1 MSINLKELKITSIN
15 DVLIPEEL
23 KSCIKEEEPIIEEN
37 EEEEKHELQRK
48 IKELFECDK
57 TRENDDLYSIG
68 LDILKIDGFEYLQE
82 LIDKYDEVED
92 DIDHYL
98 SDACKYGAEKCFAYM
113 KLKFGINDLSLIK
126 DAIEGGN
133 KNIFMTLVNEG
144 AKVTPDLLN
153 DAIKYHHDNIFDF
166 IIDNL
171 EDDNLPIDTYI
182 TNCLVF
188 RNIKALFF
196 FINNGANIQCTIEY
210 DYCEYDILSFMIHRY
225 PFELIKYFVE
235 TLKVDVNSVTK
246 IKKAY
251 VKYKTPLMFAIRDIE
266 LVEYLINHGADVN
279 VSIPQTAGYGNYRWP
294 SKKCPLFMA
303 IKKHED
309 DVAKLLITKGCNVNV
324 TCWDEQNTMLGGTL
338 ITPLMVAIL
347 RKNYDMVKF
356 LIDHGADVNLGQC
369 KYDYHVHSRIGKKC
383 YCTALTLSL
392 ICYSFQSF
400 NPQISD
406 LLIEHGADIN
416 KVYWEEVDTDVYY
429 DFKPDYSPQRSFS
442 PLGVTIRVGE
452 TEAALYLIE
461 KGCDI
466 NVKIFS
472 CDRMV
477 SYENWDIGFGNDWSY
492 EEYSELSVLAYAID
506 FDRFELAKCLIS
518 RGVPVNSIE
527 FKVSELTI
535 DKEICTK
542 SITKTTP
549 LEIVYSKLKFY
560 DNEFKLSKDKHFI
573 QSIKQCIEIINA
585 LRNAGADMFPKL
597 NKKLFLSDGTL
608 CRNETI
614 DIKLDIPQQEDLPLD
629 IDPLFDPISDP
640 IFNDEFFTTIC

>member
-68 LDILKIDGFEYLQE
+68 LDILKIDGFEYLQK
-82 LIDKYDEVED
+82 LFDKYDEVED

-113 KLKFGINDLSLIK
+113 KLKFGIKDLSLIK

-133 KNIFMTLVNEG
+133 KNIFMTLINEG

-210 DYCEYDILSFMIHRY
+210 DYCEYDILTFMIHRY

-246 IKKAY
+246 IKKEY

-279 VSIPQTAGYGNYRWP
+279 VSIPQTAGYGNYRRP
-294 SKKCPLFMA
+294 SKKCPLFLA

-324 TCWDEQNTMLGGTL
+324 TCWDEQNTMLRGTL

-369 KYDYHVHSRIGKKC
+369 KYYYHAHSHIRKNC

-472 CDRMV
+472 CDRME
-477 SYENWDIGFGNDWSY
+477 SYTNWHIGFGNYWSY
-492 EEYSELSVLAYAID
+492 EEYSELSVLAYAIY

-535 DKEICTK
+535 DEEICTK

-549 LEIVYSKLKFY
+549 LEIVYSKFKFY
-560 DNEFKLSKDKHFI
+560 DNEFKLSKDKHFL

-629 IDPLFDPISDP
+629 IDPLFDPINP
-640 IFNDEFFTTIC
+640 DEFFTTIC